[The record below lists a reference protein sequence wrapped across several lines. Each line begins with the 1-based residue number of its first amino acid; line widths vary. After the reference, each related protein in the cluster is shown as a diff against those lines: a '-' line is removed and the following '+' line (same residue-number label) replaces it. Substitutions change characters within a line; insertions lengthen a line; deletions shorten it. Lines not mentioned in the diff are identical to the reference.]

1 MNILEKILGGVAA
14 PVVGY
19 FQRRMEL
26 KSQERQQEQALKA
39 AIHERQVQLI
49 REGLAA
55 DATWEIESIRAHTNG
70 WKDEAVLVMFMIPFV
85 LCFFP
90 WTAPYVKQGFDA
102 ISATPVWYQ
111 IGAMSVFLATYGIR
125 WWRRTQSDT

>member
-1 MNILEKILGGVAA
+1 VNILQKILGGAAA

-26 KSQERQQEQALKA
+26 KAEEGKQKREITAAVHQRQME
-39 AIHERQVQLI
+39 LI
-49 REGLAA
+49 SAGMTA
-55 DATWEIESIRAHTNG
+55 DATWEIESLKAHSGG
-70 WKDEAVLVMFMIPFV
+70 WKDEAVLVMFMTPFI
-85 LCFFP
+85 LCFIP
-90 WTAPYVKQGFDA
+90 HTAPWVKEGFSA
-102 ISATPVWYQ
+102 IDATPVWYQ

>member
-26 KSQERQQEQALKA
+26 KSEERQQDQAIKA

-55 DATWEIESIRAHTNG
+55 DATWEIESIRAHTSG
-70 WKDEAVLVMFMIPFV
+70 WKDEAVLIMFMLPFV

-90 WTAPYVKQGFDA
+90 NTANYVREGFGA